1 MSKFDMIFDVIKM
14 WLVIV
19 GYTVIGFKMEKDFL
33 KDRFLVFSI
42 VSLEFEYISK
52 FMEYF
57 DLKDVKLV
65 FIYLKNILK

>member
-42 VSLEFEYISK
+42 VSLELEYISK
-52 FMEYF
+52 LIRIF
-57 DLKDVKLV
+57 
-65 FIYLKNILK
+65 